1 MAATRKYA
9 PRKKTTTTIEPNLRH
24 VWLASLGLLVAAR
37 RESKAAA
44 QRATAKA
51 ESAIADARKAVKRAE
66 ADLRGGIEGVR
77 DQVQLPVKRKCRDLP
92 LSESYGFGTPASA
105 RLRDGALYQD
115 LVTLGVIKEWHP
127 QRHQQQPT
135 QRCATGWQHQTFPDS
150 RAVPAHPPFHQP
162 PPSERGQHG
171 HSQRGHRK
179 IGRKTRR

>member
-77 DQVQLPVKRKCRDLP
+77 DQVQPKVVKFSSDV
-92 LSESYGFGTPASA
+92 EA
-105 RLRDGALYQD
+105 RLAPVLDK
-115 LVTLGVIKEWHP
+115 LGLKSK
-127 QRHQQQPT
+127 QKRT
-135 QRCATGWQHQTFPDS
+135 A
-150 RAVPAHPPFHQP
+150 
-162 PPSERGQHG
+162 
-171 HSQRGHRK
+171 
-179 IGRKTRR
+179 RKTRKPAAKKPALRRATRKSATRVARKAAR

>member
-24 VWLASLGLLVAAR
+24 VWLAALGLLVAAR

-77 DQVQLPVKRKCRDLP
+77 DQVEPKVLKFSSDV
-92 LSESYGFGTPASA
+92 EA
-105 RLRDGALYQD
+105 RLAPVLDK
-115 LVTLGVIKEWHP
+115 LGLKSKQV
-127 QRHQQQPT
+127 RT
-135 QRCATGWQHQTFPDS
+135 T
-150 RAVPAHPPFHQP
+150 
-162 PPSERGQHG
+162 
-171 HSQRGHRK
+171 
-179 IGRKTRR
+179 RKTRKPAAKKPALRRATRKSATRVARKAAR